1 MIDSWE
7 MKKYKNTNLLSFGG
21 NCIKQGLIQEKNC
34 YKMAL
39 NRKVIVHKVVQWKN
53 ETIKMSIWNVFNISW
68 IEIYVDDR
76 KKSN

>member
-1 MIDSWE
+1 

-39 NRKVIVHKVVQWKN
+39 NRKVIVHKVVQ
-53 ETIKMSIWNVFNISW
+53 
-68 IEIYVDDR
+68 
-76 KKSN
+76 